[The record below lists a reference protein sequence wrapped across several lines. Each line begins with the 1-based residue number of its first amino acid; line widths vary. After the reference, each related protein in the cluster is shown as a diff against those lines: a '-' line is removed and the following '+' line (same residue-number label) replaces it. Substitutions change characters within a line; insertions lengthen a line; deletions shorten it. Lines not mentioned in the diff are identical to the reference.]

1 MNDNRLVGLLL
12 VLAALPGLAWVWG
25 DYTSGAVRL
34 VLFSR
39 RRSAVSV
46 HREADPW
53 RFRAY
58 LGFNVLLFAL
68 MVAGG
73 VFFMV
78 KP

>member
-12 VLAALPGLAWVWG
+12 VLAALPGLAWAWS
-25 DYTSGAVRL
+25 DYRSGTVRL

-39 RRSAVSV
+39 RCGANLV
-46 HREADPW
+46 HREADPR
-53 RFRAY
+53 RFCAC

-73 VFFMV
+73 VFLMV

>member
-1 MNDNRLVGLLL
+1 MNDTRLVGLLL
-12 VLAALPGLAWVWG
+12 VLAALPGLAWAWG
-25 DYTSGAVRL
+25 DYRSGTARL
-34 VLFSR
+34 MLFSR
-39 RRSAVSV
+39 RRDAVSV
-46 HREADPW
+46 HRAAAPQ
-53 RFRAY
+53 RFWAY